1 MSANTWYPG
10 HVNKA
15 RRKIK
20 DILKQTNAIILVL
33 DSRAPYSSMAFDE
46 IKLIESRS
54 NVLVLLNKSD
64 IADDKITEEWRIFFL
79 KKGFKVLPFS
89 IKHPVKRKS
98 IINLLKLKD
107 RITKLMIM
115 GIPNVGKSTVL
126 NYLVAR
132 KSAQT
137 ANKAGVT
144 RGIQWIRL
152 DDTTLLL
159 DTPGILYAN
168 ISNEDLF
175 TKLFFIKAI
184 NSDKVDILDFSCR
197 LIDFLRE
204 HYPDKL
210 KKILDSD
217 SPSYEYLIELSKKK
231 NFFSKGNLPD
241 VERAAFYLYNYVTNG
256 KLGRISYERVS
267 DGYVK

>member
-1 MSANTWYPG
+1 MSSNTWYPG

-46 IKLIESRS
+46 FKFIESRT
-54 NVLVLLNKSD
+54 NVLILLNKSD
-64 IADDKITEEWRIFFL
+64 LADDKITEEWRHFFL

-89 IKHPVKRKS
+89 IKHPVKRKL
-98 IINLLKLKD
+98 IIDLLKLKD

-115 GIPNVGKSTVL
+115 GIPNVGKSTIL

-184 NSDKVDILDFSCR
+184 NTDKIDIVDFSCK

-204 HYPDKL
+204 RYPDKL
-210 KKILDSD
+210 RKLFDSNL
-217 SPSYEYLIELSKKK
+217 PPYEYLIELSKKK
-231 NFFSKGNLPD
+231 KFFLKGNLPD
-241 VERAAFYLYNYVTNG
+241 LERAAFYLYNSVTNG
-256 KLGRISYERVS
+256 KLGKVSYERVT